1 MRPAI
6 SDSLISGQP
15 LYLLYSNSNCGAP
28 FFSPAFAAALATQ
41 ATGSVRLHVT
51 GKPPTSN
58 GLGVAAE
65 AGSAMPGSA
74 APKSSAPAQRKMI
87 SPALRRTTSLNARP
101 AAPETQSIGGNRA
114 DMRPRL
120 VL

>member
-1 MRPAI
+1 MITAPERWPRETILTGILLSARSITSGASMYAASIRPAI

-28 FFSPAFAAALATQ
+28 FLSAVFAAALATQ

-65 AGSAMPGSA
+65 AGSAMPG
-74 APKSSAPAQRKMI
+74 
-87 SPALRRTTSLNARP
+87 
-101 AAPETQSIGGNRA
+101 
-114 DMRPRL
+114 
-120 VL
+120 